1 MSHDRDTPDH
11 PVTSRLVDAVRQ
23 MRIAAADRGDVV
35 VELRE
40 ATRTRLQLL
49 AEDLQEVIADVPAD
63 DERFD
68 FALTSGLQ
76 PRFWIDATAH
86 VMMAPDRRTYRF
98 VRDTQL
104 GRTVLAESDDR
115 AVIVDRIVAY
125 VAMRIHEREIALAGE
140 VTSYREAPRARPDA
154 PQRRDEPARRD
165 DSPLERIS
173 EALEAL
179 RREAGQRERAES
191 RPQPAATEPARR
203 GEDETPA
210 RPKAVAEPSAAAPA
224 PGPLPTS
231 APSPT
236 PAPSP
241 APKSAVGQAQSIANA
256 VVWVLLGMVIGA
268 GALLL
273 AFQNLLVQQ

>member
-11 PVTSRLVDAVRQ
+11 SVTSRLVDAVRQ

-86 VMMAPDRRTYRF
+86 VMMGPDRRTYRF

-115 AVIVDRIVAY
+115 SVIVDRIVAY

-140 VTSYREAPRARPDA
+140 VTSYRETEARRPEAPRRSA
-154 PQRRDEPARRD
+154 EPTRRD
-165 DSPLERIS
+165 DGPLERIS

-179 RREAGQRERAES
+179 RQEAGQRGGRAES
-191 RPQPAATEPARR
+191 RPQPAAPEPAKRS
-203 GEDETPA
+203 EEETPA
-210 RPKAVAEPSAAAPA
+210 RPAPVADRPVAAPA
-224 PGPLPTS
+224 PN
-231 APSPT
+231 
-236 PAPSP
+236 PAPAAAP
-241 APKSAVGQAQSIANA
+241 LAAPKSVLGQAQSIANA

>member
-115 AVIVDRIVAY
+115 AVVVDRIVAY

-140 VTSYREAPRARPDA
+140 VTSYRETETQRPDA
-154 PQRRDEPARRD
+154 LRRSEQAARRD
-165 DSPLERIS
+165 DGPLERIS

-179 RREAGQRERAES
+179 RQEAAQRGGAENRS
-191 RPQPAATEPARR
+191 RPVDPEPERRSQEKAPARSAHDA
-203 GEDETPA
+203 EP
-210 RPKAVAEPSAAAPA
+210 PAVALS
-224 PGPLPTS
+224 
-231 APSPT
+231 SPT
-236 PAPSP
+236 PASDASP
-241 APKSAVGQAQSIANA
+241 APAPAAKSAMGQAQSIANA

-273 AFQNLLVQQ
+273 AFQNMLIQR

>member
-115 AVIVDRIVAY
+115 SVIADRIVAY

-140 VTSYREAPRARPDA
+140 VTSYRDTEARRPAA
-154 PQRRDEPARRD
+154 PQRSEEPARRD
-165 DSPLERIS
+165 DGPLERIS

-179 RREAGQRERAES
+179 RQEAAQRGHAEG
-191 RPQPAATEPARR
+191 RPQPAAPEPAKRK
-203 GEDETPA
+203 EEETPA
-210 RPKAVAEPSAAAPA
+210 KPTPVAERPAAVPA
-224 PGPLPTS
+224 QVV
-231 APSPT
+231 
-236 PAPSP
+236 APSP
-241 APKSAVGQAQSIANA
+241 APVAAPKSAMGQAQSIANA

-273 AFQNLLVQQ
+273 AFQNLLLQQ

>member
-115 AVIVDRIVAY
+115 AVVVDRIVAY

-140 VTSYREAPRARPDA
+140 VTSYRETAARP
-154 PQRRDEPARRD
+154 PVLSGRSEEPTRRD
-165 DSPLERIS
+165 DGPLERIS

-179 RREAGQRERAES
+179 RQEAAQRGGGEN
-191 RPQPAATEPARR
+191 RPAPAAPEPVKQK
-203 GEDETPA
+203 EEQTPA
-210 RPKAVAEPSAAAPA
+210 KPA
-224 PGPLPTS
+224 PYLAST
-231 APSPT
+231 PS
-236 PAPSP
+236 
-241 APKSAVGQAQSIANA
+241 
-256 VVWVLLGMVIGA
+256 
-268 GALLL
+268 
-273 AFQNLLVQQ
+273 

>member
-11 PVTSRLVDAVRQ
+11 PVTSKLVDAVRQ

-86 VMMAPDRRTYRF
+86 VMMAQDRRTYRF

-140 VTSYREAPRARPDA
+140 VTSYREAAPSRPDRTL
-154 PQRRDEPARRD
+154 RREEPARRRD

-179 RREAGQRERAES
+179 RQEAARRDSPES
-191 RPQPAATEPARR
+191 PPQPAASEPAKR
-203 GEDETPA
+203 GQEETPA
-210 RPKAVAEPSAAAPA
+210 RVKPVAEQPAFAPA
-224 PGPLPTS
+224 PM
-231 APSPT
+231 
-236 PAPSP
+236 PAPVP
-241 APKSAVGQAQSIANA
+241 APVPVAAPKSAIGQAQSIANA

-273 AFQNLLVQQ
+273 AFQNLLVQP

>member
-115 AVIVDRIVAY
+115 AVVADRIVAY

-140 VTSYREAPRARPDA
+140 VTSYRETGAQRSDA
-154 PQRRDEPARRD
+154 PPRSEQRAFRD
-165 DSPLERIS
+165 DGPLERIS

-179 RREAGQRERAES
+179 RQEAAQRGGAENRS
-191 RPQPAATEPARR
+191 WPAETEPSRR
-203 GEDETPA
+203 SHEESPA
-210 RPKAVAEPSAAAPA
+210 RPASDPEPPVASAPSQTPVSGASPAPA
-224 PGPLPTS
+224 P
-231 APSPT
+231 A
-236 PAPSP
+236 A
-241 APKSAVGQAQSIANA
+241 KSAMGQAQSIANA

-273 AFQNLLVQQ
+273 AFQNMLVQR

>member
-1 MSHDRDTPDH
+1 MSHDRDTPNH

-49 AEDLQEVIADVPAD
+49 AEDLREVIADIPAD

-115 AVIVDRIVAY
+115 AVVVDRIVAY

-140 VTSYREAPRARPDA
+140 VTSYRETAARPPA
-154 PQRRDEPARRD
+154 VAGRSEEPTRRD
-165 DSPLERIS
+165 DGPLERIS

-179 RREAGQRERAES
+179 RQEAAQRGGGETRPAPAAPEPAKQKEEQTPAKPAPVAERA
-191 RPQPAATEPARR
+191 Q
-203 GEDETPA
+203 
-210 RPKAVAEPSAAAPA
+210 AAAPA
-224 PGPLPTS
+224 PVATS
-231 APSPT
+231 
-236 PAPSP
+236 SP
-241 APKSAVGQAQSIANA
+241 APAATPKSALGQAQSIANA

-273 AFQNLLVQQ
+273 AFQNLLVQR

>member
-1 MSHDRDTPDH
+1 
-11 PVTSRLVDAVRQ
+11 

-49 AEDLQEVIADVPAD
+49 AEDLQEVISDIPAD

-115 AVIVDRIVAY
+115 AVIADRIVAY

-140 VTSYREAPRARPDA
+140 VTSYRETEPRRPQPPLRA
-154 PQRRDEPARRD
+154 KEPVRHD
-165 DSPLERIS
+165 DGPLERIS

-179 RREAGQRERAES
+179 RQEAAQHGRAES
-191 RPQPAATEPARR
+191 RTAPAAPEPAKRK
-203 GEDETPA
+203 EEETPA
-210 RPKAVAEPSAAAPA
+210 RPAPVAEPKAAAPA
-224 PGPLPTS
+224 AIPTPSPGPV
-231 APSPT
+231 A
-236 PAPSP
+236 
-241 APKSAVGQAQSIANA
+241 APKSAIGQAQSIANA

-273 AFQNLLVQQ
+273 AFQNLLIQR

>member
-1 MSHDRDTPDH
+1 MSHDRDTPNH

-49 AEDLQEVIADVPAD
+49 AEDLREVIADIPAD

-115 AVIVDRIVAY
+115 AVVVDRIVAY

-140 VTSYREAPRARPDA
+140 VTSYRETAARPPA
-154 PQRRDEPARRD
+154 VAGRSEEPTRRD
-165 DSPLERIS
+165 DGPLERIS

-179 RREAGQRERAES
+179 RQEAAQRGGGENRPAPAAPEPAKQKEEQTPAKPAPVAERA
-191 RPQPAATEPARR
+191 Q
-203 GEDETPA
+203 
-210 RPKAVAEPSAAAPA
+210 AAAPA
-224 PGPLPTS
+224 PVATS
-231 APSPT
+231 
-236 PAPSP
+236 SP
-241 APKSAVGQAQSIANA
+241 APAATPKSALGQAQSIANA

-273 AFQNLLVQQ
+273 AFQNLLVQR

>member
-115 AVIVDRIVAY
+115 AVVVDRIVAY

-140 VTSYREAPRARPDA
+140 VTSYRETEARRPDA
-154 PQRRDEPARRD
+154 PRRSEQPTIRD
-165 DSPLERIS
+165 DGPLERIS

-179 RREAGQRERAES
+179 RQEAAQRGGAENRS
-191 RPQPAATEPARR
+191 RPVDPEPERRSQEKVPARSAHDAEPPAA
-203 GEDETPA
+203 
-210 RPKAVAEPSAAAPA
+210 AVSA
-224 PGPLPTS
+224 
-231 APSPT
+231 PT
-236 PAPSP
+236 PAP
-241 APKSAVGQAQSIANA
+241 AAKSAMGQAQSIANA

-273 AFQNLLVQQ
+273 AFQNMLIQR

>member
-49 AEDLQEVIADVPAD
+49 AEDLQEVIADIPAD

-115 AVIVDRIVAY
+115 AVIADRIVAY

-140 VTSYREAPRARPDA
+140 VTSYRETEARRPEA
-154 PQRRDEPARRD
+154 PQRIKEPVRHD
-165 DSPLERIS
+165 DGPLERIS

-179 RREAGQRERAES
+179 RQEAAQRGRAES
-191 RPQPAATEPARR
+191 RTAPAAPEQEKRR
-203 GEDETPA
+203 DEETPA
-210 RPKAVAEPSAAAPA
+210 RPAPVADRPVAAPSHT
-224 PGPLPTS
+224 PV
-231 APSPT
+231 
-236 PAPSP
+236 PAP
-241 APKSAVGQAQSIANA
+241 AAKSAMGQAQSIANA

-273 AFQNLLVQQ
+273 AFQNMLVQR